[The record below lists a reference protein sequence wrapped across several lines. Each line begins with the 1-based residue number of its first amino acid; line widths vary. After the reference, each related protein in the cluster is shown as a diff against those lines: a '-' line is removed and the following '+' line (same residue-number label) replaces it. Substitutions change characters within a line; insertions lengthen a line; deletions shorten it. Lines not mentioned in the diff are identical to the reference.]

1 MTDLI
6 LWRHGQTDYNSQGRI
21 QGRVDVPLNETGR
34 DQARRAAEDIA
45 ALGPTRIVS
54 SPLIR
59 ARDTAEALASLT
71 GLSVEID
78 EGLAEKSFG
87 DWEGLKAAD
96 IKEQWPEHY
105 ATWRAGGDLPQ
116 FRIEGRRQ
124 TAERVGEA
132 LKAIVAGSQKD
143 DIIVAVSHGAAT
155 NLGATYLL
163 GMDAQQWFGL
173 RGMSN
178 CCYALLRTNK
188 RPPGWAV
195 VTWNAGPPVDSSPL
209 GRILG

>member
-54 SPLIR
+54 SPLTR

-96 IKEQWPEHY
+96 IKKQWPEHY

-124 TAERVGEA
+124 TAERVGRR
-132 LKAIVAGSQKD
+132 S
-143 DIIVAVSHGAAT
+143 
-155 NLGATYLL
+155 
-163 GMDAQQWFGL
+163 
-173 RGMSN
+173 
-178 CCYALLRTNK
+178 
-188 RPPGWAV
+188 RPPLQVPRRTTSSWPSPTERLP
-195 VTWNAGPPVDSSPL
+195 TWGPPTCWGWTPSS
-209 GRILG
+209 GSACVA

>member
-54 SPLIR
+54 SPLTR
-59 ARDTAEALASLT
+59 ARDTAEALASRT

-96 IKEQWPEHY
+96 IKKQWPEHY
-105 ATWRAGGDLPQ
+105 ATWRAGGAAGSRTSPGRGTGSTPGRGPASGRAARPGAGRPGGGMAHSGFCRPAFTGSSSALHDLAQVPDR
-116 FRIEGRRQ
+116 FGLVGRHPLADIIDLVVLGRD
-124 TAERVGEA
+124 EA
-132 LKAIVAGSQKD
+132 LDNSG
-143 DIIVAVSHGAAT
+143 
-155 NLGATYLL
+155 
-163 GMDAQQWFGL
+163 
-173 RGMSN
+173 
-178 CCYALLRTNK
+178 
-188 RPPGWAV
+188 
-195 VTWNAGPPVDSSPL
+195 
-209 GRILG
+209 

>member
-21 QGRVDVPLNETGR
+21 QGQVDVPLNETGR

-78 EGLAEKSFG
+78 EGLA
-87 DWEGLKAAD
+87 
-96 IKEQWPEHY
+96 
-105 ATWRAGGDLPQ
+105 
-116 FRIEGRRQ
+116 
-124 TAERVGEA
+124 
-132 LKAIVAGSQKD
+132 KD

-195 VTWNAGPPVDSSPL
+195 VTWNAGPPVDSRPL